1 MWILGSKNRSIYS
14 AVKSGIK
21 NAKALTQFKVAGQSD
36 GLVVFGDNPRRA
48 PSISPLKEIIVQA
61 VSKNPKI
68 AVKFLDSF
76 AENSIGAIYYTD
88 ALSKWIKENN
98 STIPAQRLY
107 RFAVGVLKNAQ
118 NIEAVKLGL
127 SICQCINMDRDEQ
140 GKDIVRSLA
149 ELDELTLF
157 GIYAMQSWTNK
168 NAEIFRLAKN
178 LHGWGRIHAV
188 NYLEPT
194 TDEIRDWLL
203 LEGCKNTVSPVYSA
217 YEVARKIDLLEL
229 ISAESFDHRQFLP
242 VTYIMLA
249 LIKKEPVN
257 GMLELENSHK
267 VIEKYIE
274 RATELCDC
282 EKDYHAIYTIGKYLK
297 GQIKLS
303 PQNSYKVMYNRCMS
317 ILTSDRCCAL
327 IERQDYH
334 AIYTIG
340 KYLKGQIKLSPQ
352 NSYKVMYNRCMSILT
367 SDRCCALIERLMLG
381 GEGLDL
387 AEFIGIDVSD
397 AVLKLIETDFYAN
410 IAQVERISSEEYMK
424 KVLELGRA
432 VLEIS
437 SEPTAYP
444 VNPTDK
450 KYSAVESVLLA
461 LKEFTGLGEDFVQYA
476 ILSPS
481 YKCRVE
487 AMNTLLEW
495 NTHGYIFTRDI
506 LDAIYIASN

>member
-327 IERQDYH
+327 IER
-334 AIYTIG
+334 
-340 KYLKGQIKLSPQ
+340 
-352 NSYKVMYNRCMSILT
+352 
-367 SDRCCALIERLMLG
+367 LMLG

>member
-242 VTYIMLA
+242 ATDIMLA

-282 EKDYHAIYTIGKYLK
+282 DE
-297 GQIKLS
+297 
-303 PQNSYKVMYNRCMS
+303 
-317 ILTSDRCCAL
+317 
-327 IERQDYH
+327 DYH